1 MKSVK
6 PIPRIT
12 VSSPPH
18 ASVRSSGIVRELS
31 LDEQELQQKKI
42 ELSVLEARLAERE
55 LELAT
60 CQAELREFERDYL
73 QTVGIRQQ
81 ELKRIEAQIE
91 EYTAYLESAQSFKP
105 SAELK
110 QIYRQLAKAIHPDL
124 ATEPKDRSHREQLM
138 AVVNRA
144 YEAGDIERLRLL
156 LSDWVAAAE
165 SEDWCDITGQLLRTI
180 RKITQSQQ
188 RLLHIEQQV
197 KELEQT
203 DLYRLQVKSRT
214 IKSRGRDL
222 LAEMAHALDRQI
234 QLAQQ
239 QLNQLKNN
247 MN

>member
-12 VSSPPH
+12 VPSPPH
-18 ASVRSSGIVRELS
+18 SSVRSSGIVRELS
-31 LDEQELQQKKI
+31 PDEQELQQKKI

-91 EYTAYLESAQSFKP
+91 EYTAYLESAHSFKP

-124 ATEPKDRSHREQLM
+124 ATEPEDRSHREQLM
-138 AVVNRA
+138 AEVNRA
-144 YEAGDIERLRLL
+144 YEAGDIERLKLL

-165 SEDWCDITGQLLRTI
+165 SEDWNDITGQLLRTI
-180 RKITQSQQ
+180 RKIAQSQQ
-188 RLLHIEQQV
+188 RLLRIEQQV

-203 DLYRLQVKSRT
+203 DLYRLQVKSKT
-214 IKSRGRDL
+214 IKCRGRDL
-222 LAEMAHALDRQI
+222 LAEMAYALDRQI